1 MRKSFP
7 TFLKKDSKY
16 TTQRLENRPILYS
29 RGGEPT

>member
-16 TTQRLENRPILYS
+16 TTQRLVNRPIL
-29 RGGEPT
+29 